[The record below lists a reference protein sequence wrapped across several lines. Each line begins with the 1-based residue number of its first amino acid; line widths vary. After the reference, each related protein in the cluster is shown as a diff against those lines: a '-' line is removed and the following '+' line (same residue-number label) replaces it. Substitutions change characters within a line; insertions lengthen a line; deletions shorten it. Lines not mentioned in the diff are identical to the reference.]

1 MSRLLLPDKL
11 NGQIGRPCIIGRLVK
26 LSNTPCG
33 QVKCSQG
40 HNFINK
46 AHSLD
51 SLIQLICHSVGTLY
65 LGNQFHIL
73 NSLVKYALLMATRV
87 GLEPTY
93 SGI

>member
-1 MSRLLLPDKL
+1 
-11 NGQIGRPCIIGRLVK
+11 
-26 LSNTPCG
+26 LSNRA
-33 QVKCSQG
+33 VKPRPLGRGYKS
-40 HNFINK
+40 INK

-65 LGNQFHIL
+65 FRNQFHIL
-73 NSLVKYALLMATRV
+73 NSLVKYALLKATRV